1 MSDQETVSAAVARQV
16 PLEPVLEQM
25 RPEFTKLL
33 PSHLGPERYERW
45 CVTFLKGAL
54 GGKQADAWRKVLTSP
69 AGQLSVMQA
78 FLDCGS
84 LGLEPG
90 RTYHLVP
97 FGDQVTGITDYKGE
111 IELIYRAGRTPVVAQ
126 LVREGDRFAMLG
138 ANVPPRHEADW
149 LDPARCSAEIIG
161 GYAYAQLTADC
172 YSLVVL
178 MSEADFVKHQA
189 KARTKNVWDEWP
201 EAMRLKTLV
210 HQLRKWVP
218 WSAEWVPSC

>member
-1 MSDQETVSAAVARQV
+1 MAEQTVGGAVARQV
-16 PLEPVLEQM
+16 PLEPVLAEM
-25 RPEFTKLL
+25 RPEFAKML
-33 PSHLGPERYERW
+33 PAHLGPEQFERW

-54 GGKQADAWRKVLTSP
+54 GGKQADAWRKVLGNP

-97 FGDQVTGITDYKGE
+97 FGDTVTGIIDYKGE
-111 IELIYRAGRTPVVAQ
+111 VELIYRAGRMPVVAQ
-126 LVREGDRFAMLG
+126 LVREGDEFYMLG

-149 LDPARCSAEIIG
+149 FDPGRDDLAVVG
-161 GYAYAQLTADC
+161 GYAYCQMGPDL
-172 YSLVVL
+172 YSQVVH
-178 MSEADFVKHQA
+178 MTEAGFLKHKA

-201 EAMRLKTLV
+201 EAMRLKTLI
-210 HQLRKWVP
+210 HQLRKIVP
-218 WSAEWVPSC
+218 WSAEVLP

>member
-25 RPEFTKLL
+25 RPEFAKLL

-54 GGKQADAWRKVLTSP
+54 GGNQADAWQRVLTSP

-97 FGDQVTGITDYKGE
+97 FGGQVTGITDYKGE

-126 LVREGDRFAMLG
+126 LVRAEDDFYLVG
-138 ANVPPRHEADW
+138 ANVPPRHNSADW
-149 LDPARCSAEIIG
+149 FADRGPVIG
-161 GYAYAQLTADC
+161 GYAYCEMAPDM
-172 YSLVVL
+172 YSLVVH
-178 MSEADFVKHQA
+178 MSEADFAKHRA
-189 KARTKNVWDEWP
+189 KAKTKNVWDEWP
-201 EAMRLKTLV
+201 ESMRLKTLV

-218 WSAEWVPSC
+218 WSAEWVPSA